1 MPKVS
6 EAHRQARRQQILG
19 AAAACFAREG
29 FHRTSM
35 QDIVG
40 ECGVSAGLVY
50 RYFASKD
57 EMIAAI
63 ATDWHADR
71 AAVLDLGPA
80 DAGTPVAGPP
90 GVSDRLG
97 ELATKYLELLRGL
110 GQPEAVDFGRLAV
123 QVWAETVRSP
133 TIREVA
139 RNGVDEPRAS
149 IGELLRTAQGKGEF
163 PPQLDPDALVRV
175 LIAVYQGLL
184 VQTVWDDTVDN
195 ARYVDAVAV
204 LLEPLLAPEG
214 AVRRDQAR

>member
-6 EAHRQARRQQILG
+6 AAHRQARRQQILG

-35 QDIVG
+35 QDIVR

-71 AAVLDLGPA
+71 AAVFGIGPGA
-80 DAGTPVAGPP
+80 APA
-90 GVSDRLG
+90 GVSDRLD
-97 ELATKYLELLRGL
+97 ELATTYLELLRGL
-110 GQPEAVDFGRLAV
+110 GRPEAFDFGRLAV
-123 QVWAETVRSP
+123 QIWAETIRSP

-149 IGELLRTAQGKGEF
+149 IGELLRTAQVRGEF
-163 PPQLDPDALVRV
+163 PPQFDPDALVRV
-175 LIAVYQGLL
+175 LVAIYQGLL
-184 VQTVWDDTVDN
+184 VQTVWDNTVDH
-195 ARYVDAVAV
+195 ARYVDAVAA
-204 LLEPLLAPEG
+204 LLRPLLTPVG
-214 AVRRDQAR
+214 GVREE